1 MRKRTDLLYDYWR
14 RALTRRGPERE
25 TVMVVVKCVLSAVA
39 AWGIGMVAVD
49 TTQVGFAPFTAL
61 LVVQPSVYGSVLQS
75 TRYVAAVFTGALLA
89 GVAGLSVGAQL
100 WSFGIVVLVAL
111 ILGHLRFFRE
121 QGKQV
126 SVVAA
131 FALAGGAASSGEQ
144 LGELLLMVAIG
155 SLCALVVNMLLAPAI
170 RFRDAQE
177 GVLDFVDALRYVV
190 EGIAEDLRNGLE
202 TEAVGQRV
210 RAAEA
215 LDNTSHNAQ
224 AVVERQEYTV
234 RLNPR
239 RIFSRARRPPVH
251 LDSYR
256 LWIGVFDRASRHTTS
271 ITLTLQHVTEGYA
284 RKVGLNEDFREE
296 YAELL
301 DMIARVLAT
310 LHTEDQP
317 EWSELSGRTAQV
329 LGEAFDR
336 VVQSRRTTLS
346 DAGDEMP
353 ARAALLTDAERLLQE
368 IDQGREGARYMS
380 GA

>member
-14 RALTRRGPERE
+14 RAVTRRGPDRE

-61 LVVQPSVYGSVLQS
+61 LVVRPSVYGSVLQS

-111 ILGHLRFFRE
+111 VLGHLRFFRE

-215 LDNTSHNAQ
+215 LDNTSRNAQ
-224 AVVERQEYTV
+224 AVVERQEYRV

-239 RIFSRARRPPVH
+239 KVFSRARVPIH

-256 LWIGVFDRASRHTTS
+256 LWIGVFDRASRHTES

-284 RKVGLNEDFREE
+284 RKIGLCEDFWAE
-296 YAELL
+296 YVELL
-301 DMIARVLAT
+301 DMIAHVLDT

-317 EWSELSGRTAQV
+317 EWSDLSGRTAQV

-368 IDQGREGARYMS
+368 IDQGREGARHMS
-380 GA
+380 GT

>member
-1 MRKRTDLLYDYWR
+1 
-14 RALTRRGPERE
+14 
-25 TVMVVVKCVLSAVA
+25 MVVVKCVLSAVA

-239 RIFSRARRPPVH
+239 RIFSRARRPPRSPGQLSPVDRRVRPCLTAH
-251 LDSYR
+251 RVDHPDPSTR
-256 LWIGVFDRASRHTTS
+256 HRRICAQGRTERGFPGGVRGTAGHDRACPGHTPHGGPTG
-271 ITLTLQHVTEGYA
+271 VE
-284 RKVGLNEDFREE
+284 
-296 YAELL
+296 
-301 DMIARVLAT
+301 
-310 LHTEDQP
+310 
-317 EWSELSGRTAQV
+317 
-329 LGEAFDR
+329 
-336 VVQSRRTTLS
+336 
-346 DAGDEMP
+346 
-353 ARAALLTDAERLLQE
+353 
-368 IDQGREGARYMS
+368 
-380 GA
+380 